1 MLSIPNN
8 QIIKKYMINNC
19 LNNEALLTPGELVRV

>member
-8 QIIKKYMINNC
+8 QIIKKYMINNR
-19 LNNEALLTPGELVRV
+19 LNNEALLTPGEIVRV